1 MHLKKYTV
9 AAFILIVVVGWYVY
23 AFITQDSASIEL
35 FGLALPPLSI
45 AILVVLPM
53 VILYIASLLHM
64 LFYSLMGILKL
75 RKYEKDHEKMVE
87 SIVDA
92 YLGKENRS
100 HSFKTQKYKLLGSL
114 VDNATIFPTAEL
126 NSEVENKKI
135 NDVLALINSI
145 KNGEVVDLRKHSLS
159 SSNALVIQND
169 RNRYKKGVL
178 SADDILSSQNRYDI
192 SLQKEVYTDFVKK
205 APLNMIEKYKKAIT
219 KESLFE
225 ILSRVNADVNTLV
238 ISNDSLIALF
248 KDLKLSSKEYI
259 EASKK
264 LSKSMLPE
272 QRMKLFE
279 TLSNENELTMEAYL
293 FTLFDLEML
302 TPAKEILDASQN
314 GDYAQFKAYSSLK
327 ECGKHFNINIFI

>member
-35 FGLALPPLSI
+35 FGLVLPPLSI

-53 VILYIASLLHM
+53 IILYIASLLHM

-126 NSEVENKKI
+126 NAEVENKKI

-178 SADDILSSQNRYDI
+178 SAEDILSSQNRYDI